1 VVVRRL
7 LRAPP
12 HPAQV
17 VTQNLNPIWSF
28 STTLALDAE
37 GVVRLRLLDWDE
49 ISANDPM
56 GEARFRASDV
66 PASAVHRGSPNT
78 WLPVAPTDGCRCSG
92 RLLVR
97 YEWARHRPVAVPASM
112 KKTLQR
118 LERMPKLSPGPALQT
133 SWLAKPEKQREK
145 IAEMVRTAVCPVF
158 FHVYDVGKSKHIRRL
173 NRVTEVVGGG
183 VFHGAIEVCGAEFS
197 FGGCRAQRSGVFKCE
212 PTKCPMHGYRES
224 AYLGDCG
231 LKPPQVQ
238 AILAA
243 LSPNWYGPTYDLI
256 RKNCCSFSKAFAV
269 ELGVGPVPAWSHR
282 LADAG
287 AALGVMKKTVEDDD
301 IDDVLFE
308 HVMAVRLQRGFRARK
323 EAREKAQLEA
333 KRHREAARAAI

>member
-1 VVVRRL
+1 MPSSATARCMELGWKRRAS
-7 LRAPP
+7 R
-12 HPAQV
+12 
-17 VTQNLNPIWSF
+17 T
-28 STTLALDAE
+28 
-37 GVVRLRLLDWDE
+37 
-49 ISANDPM
+49 
-56 GEARFRASDV
+56 RFR
-66 PASAVHRGSPNT
+66 PRSADDRGSKKPSWPSSAT
-78 WLPVAPTDGCRCSG
+78 ARC
-92 RLLVR
+92 
-97 YEWARHRPVAVPASM
+97 M
-112 KKTLQR
+112 
-118 LERMPKLSPGPALQT
+118 
-133 SWLAKPEKQREK
+133 
-145 IAEMVRTAVCPVF
+145 
-158 FHVYDVGKSKHIRRL
+158 
-173 NRVTEVVGGG
+173 TEVVGGG